1 MANDSAALGLAALS
15 ICESLI
21 LSMGD
26 RGLLD
31 ELETKNLLEDVIAVH
46 HSAAE
51 TGDNPLLHNAVAK
64 LVDRILKGENAGR
77 AMCQLRTA
85 RKVSRKQS
93 GGNVA
98 T

>member
-1 MANDSAALGLAALS
+1 MTNDSAAVGLAALS

-51 TGDNPLLHNAVAK
+51 SGNNPVLHNAVAR
-64 LVDRILKGENAGR
+64 LVTHILKGENAGR
-77 AMCQLRTA
+77 AMSKRRSA
-85 RKVSRKQS
+85 R
-93 GGNVA
+93 NV
-98 T
+98 

>member
-1 MANDSAALGLAALS
+1 MSNDSAAVGLAALS

-46 HSAAE
+46 HNAAE
-51 TGDNPLLHNAVAK
+51 KGENPLLHNAVAQ
-64 LVDRILKGENAGR
+64 LVDRILKGENAAH
-77 AMCQLRTA
+77 AMSRLRSA
-85 RKVSRKQS
+85 RKV
-93 GGNVA
+93 
-98 T
+98 

>member
-1 MANDSAALGLAALS
+1 MANDSAAVGLAAPS

-26 RGLLD
+26 RGVLD

-51 TGDNPLLHNAVAK
+51 TSDDPALHNAVAR
-64 LVDRILKGENAGR
+64 LVDRILKGENAER
-77 AMCQLRTA
+77 AMSQRRSA
-85 RKVSRKQS
+85 RKV
-93 GGNVA
+93 
-98 T
+98 